1 MRRILPLHPAR
12 PTYAPPV
19 TDAEHDIEAVVAET
33 ISFVTVHP
41 EGDGW
46 VGGAPDW
53 FGERLFGG
61 FVVGQAVHAATR
73 AAPEGRRIHSLHGY
87 FLRPVVAGRPVSY
100 NIVPVRDGRSVAI
113 RRLEATQDGAPVFTM
128 TCSFTVDT
136 DGYEYELA
144 LGRDAPSPDE
154 LAVETGPGPW
164 AVAEV
169 GPTPP
174 EPDGTRRSTRRAW
187 FRVNGTLPDD
197 PHLHAALVAFATD
210 MTGTGGRPLHLDGD
224 IRGMVSIDHA
234 VWFHR
239 PLRADEWL
247 LYDVHSL
254 VNAGGRGLL
263 RGTMRGLDRRLAV
276 SVAQEMLL
284 RPYA

>member
-1 MRRILPLHPAR
+1 M
-12 PTYAPPV
+12 
-19 TDAEHDIEAVVAET
+19 TDASGDIEALIEET
-33 ISFVTVHP
+33 IEFVTVRP

-46 VGGAPDW
+46 VGEAPAW

-61 FVVGQAVHAATR
+61 FVVAQAVHAATR
-73 AAPEGRRIHSLHGY
+73 TAPEGRRIHSLHGY
-87 FLRPVVAGRPVSY
+87 FLRPVVAGHPVSY
-100 NIVPVRDGRSVAI
+100 RIVPVRDGRSVAI
-113 RRLEATQDGAPVFTM
+113 RQLEAAQDGAPVFTM
-128 TCSFTVDT
+128 ACSFTVDT

-144 LGRDAPSPDE
+144 VGRDAPAPDQ
-154 LAVETGPGPW
+154 LSVTVGPGPW

-174 EPDGTRRSTRRAW
+174 EPDGTRASTRRAW
-187 FRVNGTLPDD
+187 FRIAGPLPDD
-197 PHLHAALVAFATD
+197 QHLHAALVAFATD
-210 MTGTGGRPLHLDGD
+210 MTGTGGRPLHLEGD

-254 VNAGGRGLL
+254 VNTGGRGLL
-263 RGTMRGLDRRLAV
+263 RGTMRGPDGRLAV

-284 RPYA
+284 RPFA